1 MMRLF
6 RYIAPE
12 QKANV
17 AEIDRAFGPTAA
29 GSSVLDA
36 ALPTLVSKLLVEAFD
51 ARIGI
56 APIR

>member
-1 MMRLF
+1 MDAVVRN
-6 RYIAPE
+6 IAPQ

-17 AEIDRAFGPTAA
+17 AEIDRAFGPSAA

-36 ALPTLVSKLLVEAFD
+36 ALPTFVGRLLVEAFD
-51 ARIGI
+51 GRIGI